1 MDSLVLSRKS
11 LQIEFIMELNELTHP
26 PPQFAVE
33 MTTIQG
39 IVKRRAQ
46 STFDKLL
53 LGELAAVSK
62 LGTGN
67 LPNLA
72 MI

>member
-1 MDSLVLSRKS
+1 MDSFVLSRKS
-11 LQIEFIMELNELTHP
+11 LQIEFIMELNELTQP
-26 PPQFAVE
+26 PSQFTVE
-33 MTTIQG
+33 MTTIQV
-39 IVKRRAQ
+39 IVNRRAQ
-46 STFDKLL
+46 NTFDKLL
-53 LGELAAVSK
+53 LGELAGVSK

>member
-26 PPQFAVE
+26 PSQFAVE